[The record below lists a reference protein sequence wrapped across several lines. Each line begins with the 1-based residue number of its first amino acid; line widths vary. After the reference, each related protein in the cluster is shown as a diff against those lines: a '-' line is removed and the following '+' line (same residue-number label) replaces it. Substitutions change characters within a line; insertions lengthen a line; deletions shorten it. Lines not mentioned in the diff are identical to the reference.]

1 MEYMIANN
9 QSLLNPIEYQPM
21 LNDYNALFIGLYYS
35 NAIANAL
42 HRLLI
47 NSRLPSIHLKIYT
60 EAKPE
65 SILPK
70 EKKKR
75 IKLLSRLIQRY
86 LVMIDCYLKKIRN
99 SVNGYYF

>member
-1 MEYMIANN
+1 MEHMIANN

-47 NSRLPSIHLKIYT
+47 NSRLPSIHLKIYRGKAR
-60 EAKPE
+60 EYPHKR
-65 SILPK
+65 K
-70 EKKKR
+70 EKKDKTLVKVDSEIFGYDRLYPKKR
-75 IKLLSRLIQRY
+75 LGIL
-86 LVMIDCYLKKIRN
+86 
-99 SVNGYYF
+99 